1 MDVPVRPAVYASPGQ
16 GYSAEGLRGVARD
29 RGWPEPEIYAD
40 AAGPAGPGGLV
51 DLIVSVASG
60 RRYELLLAVLDHS
73 DPVLGQLLTDC
84 ARLGTAVS
92 LRSEHGPSAVAGGYG
107 WSAIGSEQGP
117 ERGEP
122 GSTLELARL
131 EALTSVSRAGRC
143 GEITPGGTR
152 ADAGRACR
160 VAATALQ
167 RSTSTPAPRPNWP
180 RSCAGSTM
188 LTRTC
193 SPALAAA
200 GGGTPWPRR
209 AKAPWMTFLAVLP
222 LRPRVTYDER
232 MHGSPR
238 FRPDAVGPP
247 ATGNQRLLTGPD

>member
-1 MDVPVRPAVYASPGQ
+1 VDVACQARCLCQPGQ
-16 GYSAEGLRGVARD
+16 GYSAEPLHGVARD

-131 EALTSVSRAGRC
+131 EALTSVFPRWQVWRDHSGWHARRRGARVQSCRDGAPAFHVHAG
-143 GEITPGGTR
+143 T
-152 ADAGRACR
+152 
-160 VAATALQ
+160 ATE
-167 RSTSTPAPRPNWP
+167 
-180 RSCAGSTM
+180 
-188 LTRTC
+188 
-193 SPALAAA
+193 LAAQLCWQHHADTHVLA
-200 GGGTPWPRR
+200 GPGRGRLVDSV
-209 AKAPWMTFLAVLP
+209 APAG
-222 LRPRVTYDER
+222 EA
-232 MHGSPR
+232 HG
-238 FRPDAVGPP
+238 
-247 ATGNQRLLTGPD
+247 